1 VILSPVTRRKPL
13 ASPLALARAGSHV
26 SSMQKDVVEVSV
38 KGVMPTANGCA
49 VFLGNEEKTFVIY
62 VDHSV
67 GNAIQMTI
75 NGVKKDRPLTHDLIG
90 HILLG
95 LGAKLDYILI
105 NDVNEGTFFARIL
118 LRMENELGKKII
130 EIDARPSDSTVLALQ
145 HKRPIFAAR
154 KVFDAVEDMSEILER
169 VLQQQAQETESDE
182 DDEEDDD
189 DEDIAGESEEGTED
203 EGDEDDDEKKK

>member
-1 VILSPVTRRKPL
+1 
-13 ASPLALARAGSHV
+13 
-26 SSMQKDVVEVSV
+26 MQNDVVEVFV

-49 VFLGNEEKTFVIY
+49 VFLGNDDKTFVIY

-67 GNAIQMTI
+67 GNAIQMTL

-95 LGAKLDYILI
+95 LGAKLDYVVV

-118 LRMENELGKKII
+118 LRMENELGKKIM

-145 HKRPIFAAR
+145 HKRPIYVAN
-154 KVFDAVEDMSEILER
+154 KVFESVDDMTEILER
-169 VLQQQAQETESDE
+169 VLKQQT
-182 DDEEDDD
+182 DEE
-189 DEDIAGESEEGTED
+189 AGAEEED
-203 EGDEDDDEKKK
+203 EEEEE

>member
-1 VILSPVTRRKPL
+1 
-13 ASPLALARAGSHV
+13 
-26 SSMQKDVVEVSV
+26 MQNDVVEVFV

-49 VFLGNEEKTFVIY
+49 VFLGNDDKTFVIY

-67 GNAIQMTI
+67 GNAIQMTL

-90 HILLG
+90 HIFLG
-95 LGAKLDYILI
+95 LGVKLDYVVV

-145 HKRPIFAAR
+145 HKRPIYVAR
-154 KVFDAVEDMSEILER
+154 KVFDSVEDMTEILER
-169 VLQQQAQETESDE
+169 VLKQQADE
-182 DDEEDDD
+182 G
-189 DEDIAGESEEGTED
+189 GE
-203 EGDEDDDEKKK
+203 EGDEDEEE